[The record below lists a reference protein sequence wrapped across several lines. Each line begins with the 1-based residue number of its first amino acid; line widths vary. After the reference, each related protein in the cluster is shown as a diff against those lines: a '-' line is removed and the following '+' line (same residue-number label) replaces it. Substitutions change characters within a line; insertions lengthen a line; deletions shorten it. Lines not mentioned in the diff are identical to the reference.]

1 MVLGLALGA
10 VQLFYSVEIA
20 RRDLVGIGIAYEYPF
35 QTALVLIP
43 VILGAAFLASLG
55 PAESAVRGSL
65 IEALEYE

>member
-1 MVLGLALGA
+1 MRPQIKRILLTGL
-10 VQLFYSVEIA
+10 I
-20 RRDLVGIGIAYEYPF
+20 
-35 QTALVLIP
+35 ALVLIP

>member
-1 MVLGLALGA
+1 VCR
-10 VQLFYSVEIA
+10 LFL
-20 RRDLVGIGIAYEYPF
+20 RRTSDRVGRAP
-35 QTALVLIP
+35 VLIP